1 MALILLVGAIPSSV
15 DADDERQTRKK
26 IVFWNLFT
34 GGSSHEVVTELVA
47 RFNHRQQEYVVEQ
60 VDVPGGH
67 ITAKILPAVA
77 GGVPLDESHVDQQ
90 EYGGNPDTDGR
101 QASGTDDLRTAHTRQ
116 QTGVVSSQPTD
127 KRQWYQPQES
137 CLRLVGQRCVDLME
151 ILLTSQRPGPSPP
164 RAIVA
169 SDNAAPETKI
179 TPAPVRNCAMLS
191 IIASPS

>member
-1 MALILLVGAIPSSV
+1 MTTAWWSARIDTIGSGRSAQARADEWGDGQAGRPWATQIVEALESSPLSLFARRSGRVTRSLYAAMALILLVGAIPSSV

-67 ITAKILPAVA
+67 ITAKILPTVA

-101 QASGTDDLRTAHTRQ
+101 QASWH
-116 QTGVVSSQPTD
+116 
-127 KRQWYQPQES
+127 
-137 CLRLVGQRCVDLME
+137 
-151 ILLTSQRPGPSPP
+151 
-164 RAIVA
+164 
-169 SDNAAPETKI
+169 
-179 TPAPVRNCAMLS
+179 
-191 IIASPS
+191 

>member
-101 QASGTDDLRTAHTRQ
+101 QASGTGDLRTAHTRQ
-116 QTGVVSSQPTD
+116 QTGAVSSQPTD

-151 ILLTSQRPGPSPP
+151 IPHQPTSWTVASQGHRSQRQRCSGNEDHARPRSQLRHAVDHGQPS
-164 RAIVA
+164 
-169 SDNAAPETKI
+169 
-179 TPAPVRNCAMLS
+179 
-191 IIASPS
+191 